1 MKKIYIIFHYPRKN
15 KIFQDF
21 FFLFNHSDSVESS
34 TFILHWIEFN
44 KICFFIIIWYNFI
57 LLNMN
62 IFSLL

>member
-34 TFILHWIEFN
+34 TFILQTRKLN
-44 KICFFIIIWYNFI
+44 NFAI
-57 LLNMN
+57 LP
-62 IFSLL
+62 